1 MTAIQDVHIRKLDIG
16 MLWALYMLL
25 EKKSISGVAREIGLS
40 QPALSHSLGKMREI
54 FNDPLL
60 IREGNQLV
68 LTPCAVSLRDKL
80 EDLMPSVQNLFDP
93 LEFDPSTS
101 KQNLKI
107 AITDHAGQ
115 VLLPEVL
122 RRLAKL
128 APEMETTIS
137 IIPNRQTD
145 LADLDEG
152 RFDTRVGWL
161 KTLPANWRKRKLC
174 DERIVLV
181 CAPDNEQLAKKT
193 GKLSPK
199 EFVDLRHVALDSDR
213 PIYPNIVDS
222 LLAKQGLKRKVV
234 ARVSHFA
241 IVPYIIANSDLCA
254 IFPERLAQ
262 TYADQGLVKVV
273 DLAMEFPDSE
283 ISMAWH
289 PRVHYDPAHMWLR
302 KVIVETTKDMLAA
315 R

>member
-1 MTAIQDVHIRKLDIG
+1 MTSIHDVHIKKLDIG

-25 EKKSISGVAREIGLS
+25 EKRSISGVAREIGLS
-40 QPALSHSLGKMREI
+40 QPALSHALGKMREI

-101 KQNLKI
+101 RQKLKL
-107 AITDHAGQ
+107 ALTDHAGQ
-115 VLLPEVL
+115 ILLPDVL
-122 RRLAKL
+122 RRLTEI

-145 LADLDEG
+145 LAELDEG
-152 RFDTRVGWL
+152 RFDTRIGWL
-161 KTLPANWRKRKLC
+161 KALPANWRKRKLC

-181 CAPDNEQLAKKT
+181 CAPDNARLARKK
-193 GKLSPK
+193 GKVSLE
-199 EFVDLRHVALDSDR
+199 EFVNLRHVALESDK
-213 PIYPNIVDS
+213 PIYPNIVDT
-222 LLAKQGLKRKVV
+222 LLAKKGLSRKVIT
-234 ARVSHFA
+234 RVSHFA
-241 IVPYIIANSDLCA
+241 IVPYIIAKTNLCA
-254 IFPERLAQ
+254 IFPGRLARA
-262 TYADQGLVKVV
+262 YAEQGLVRIVEM
-273 DLAMEFPDSE
+273 DMSFPDSE

-289 PRVHYDPAHMWLR
+289 PRVHFDPAHIWLR
-302 KVIVETTKDMLAA
+302 KVIVETTKSL
-315 R
+315 

>member
-68 LTPCAVSLRDKL
+68 LTPCAMSLRDKL

-145 LADLDEG
+145 LA
-152 RFDTRVGWL
+152 
-161 KTLPANWRKRKLC
+161 ASS
-174 DERIVLV
+174 
-181 CAPDNEQLAKKT
+181 
-193 GKLSPK
+193 LS
-199 EFVDLRHVALDSDR
+199 A
-213 PIYPNIVDS
+213 S
-222 LLAKQGLKRKVV
+222 LLQVGR
-234 ARVSHFA
+234 
-241 IVPYIIANSDLCA
+241 
-254 IFPERLAQ
+254 Q
-262 TYADQGLVKVV
+262 Q
-273 DLAMEFPDSE
+273 
-283 ISMAWH
+283 
-289 PRVHYDPAHMWLR
+289 
-302 KVIVETTKDMLAA
+302 
-315 R
+315 